1 MQQRINGMKTMVK
14 SADVFVQFKSMF
26 SKLKSEN
33 NDLLMNLI
41 NSLEK
46 GQQQKLRDILYSQ
59 QIQVNNTVVSRKI
72 YKIKPKHK

>member
-14 SADVFVQFKSMF
+14 SADVFVQFKAMF
-26 SKLKSEN
+26 AKLKNDN

-46 GQQQKLRDILYSQ
+46 TQQQKLRDILYSQ
-59 QIQVNNTVVSRKI
+59 QI
-72 YKIKPKHK
+72 